1 MEDRTVTISALSKT
15 YSVTGW
21 RVGWA
26 VAEPTLMD
34 GIRPVHDFLTVAAAA
49 PLQIAGI
56 TALGLPDDYYA
67 TTLAEYDERRATM
80 MRILDE
86 TGFVAQPPAGAYYV
100 MADIS
105 HLAFD
110 DDVIAATSL
119 VEKIG
124 VATVPGSS
132 FFSDPANGRHLLRFA
147 FCKKLETLEAA
158 GERLRSLI

>member
-1 MEDRTVTISALSKT
+1 
-15 YSVTGW
+15 
-21 RVGWA
+21 
-26 VAEPTLMD
+26 
-34 GIRPVHDFLTVAAAA
+34 
-49 PLQIAGI
+49 
-56 TALGLPDDYYA
+56 
-67 TTLAEYDERRATM
+67 M

-105 HLAFD
+105 HLGFD
-110 DDVIAATSL
+110 DDVMAATSL

-158 GERLRSLI
+158 GERLRMLA